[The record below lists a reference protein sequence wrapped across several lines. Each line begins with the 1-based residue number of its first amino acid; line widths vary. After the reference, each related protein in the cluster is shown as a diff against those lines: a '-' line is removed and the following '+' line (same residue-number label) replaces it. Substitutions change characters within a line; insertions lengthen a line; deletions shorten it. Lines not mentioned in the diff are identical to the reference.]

1 MRFPHRSQKLGLLG
15 LLVSVMT
22 VKSIFSS
29 NLDDNQCFG
38 LGFHTVLIEMK
49 NPFSSAIKAIKE
61 MKNSFSSAIK
71 AIKTLSKSPQVGIGV
86 AAVVIPLVALGG
98 GGGGDSGKNLT
109 QARFS

>member
-15 LLVSVMT
+15 LLVSVMS

-49 NPFSSAIKAIKE
+49 NPFYSAIKAIKE
-61 MKNSFSSAIK
+61 MKNPFSSAIK
-71 AIKTLSKSPQVGIGV
+71 TI
-86 AAVVIPLVALGG
+86 
-98 GGGGDSGKNLT
+98 
-109 QARFS
+109 